1 MKDGYVD
8 RGKVA
13 VPPFQPCQH
22 RVGDLESK
30 AGDDQSGQEQNKFK
44 AKIYPRIP
52 SDLQTTKSI
61 VYTKLQK
68 KFLRPL
74 VVGGGKGNS
83 VVTNRKFYIHPAV
96 ARIQSE
102 NQDIKNRFST

>member
-1 MKDGYVD
+1 VKDGYVE

-30 AGDDQSGQEQNKFK
+30 AGDNQSGKEQNKFK
-44 AKIYPRIP
+44 AKIYP

-74 VVGGGKGNS
+74 VAGGGKGNS
-83 VVTNRKFYIHPAV
+83 VVTNRKVYIHPAV